1 MLQVFVRTECHRF
14 EFHLVG
20 TCGAWCPCLGA
31 GKRYMEIPYPFDVH
45 PGAVFQV
52 IGQFLAERDDGCLD
66 VCHGERGAVLYF
78 PCQIVGV
85 DALPVYYTGVIALL
99 ARTYRIG

>member
-1 MLQVFVRTECHRF
+1 
-14 EFHLVG
+14 
-20 TCGAWCPCLGA
+20 
-31 GKRYMEIPYPFDVH
+31 MEIPYPFDVH

-78 PCQIVGV
+78 PCQIVGF